1 MVLKHK
7 GRPTVRTMEVELPKR
22 KELWIVGCIVV
33 IVLGIFSIYDLAI
46 SQAVYNPKSI
56 FGNVLQTIGELP
68 SSITAVCSAMV
79 FLRFSNRLVGG
90 KRYITYALCL
100 FLILTASA
108 MGCMLSLKYAG
119 YESWVL
125 VLLLMLVMIA
135 VCYVFVRCIPEDKA
149 ILAKQIGLM
158 GILLFFLSLL
168 TFNGIKMSW
177 GRMRYEF
184 MSTPSIEF
192 THWFMRQG
200 FTTDNMYMSFP
211 SGHAAQSSFILMLT
225 LLPYIFI
232 KLHVYARLLKS
243 IAYLWII
250 MVCISRVIMGMH
262 FASDVTIGFTITFV
276 FFHLLRY
283 YCVDKHLIKRYQLF

>member
-1 MVLKHK
+1 M
-7 GRPTVRTMEVELPKR
+7 
-22 KELWIVGCIVV
+22 WIVGCVV
-33 IVLGIFSIYDLAI
+33 VCLLAIFSIYDLAI
-46 SQAVYNPKSI
+46 TQAIYNAKSTYGI
-56 FGNVLQTIGELP
+56 ILQTIGELP

-79 FLRFSNRLVGG
+79 FLRFSSRLGRG
-90 KRYITYALCL
+90 KRFITCTLCS
-100 FLILTASA
+100 FLILMASA

-125 VLLLMLVMIA
+125 VLLLMLMMIA
-135 VCYVFVRCIPEDKA
+135 VCYAFVRCIPVDKEV
-149 ILAKQIGLM
+149 LAKRIALM

-200 FTTDNMYMSFP
+200 LTTDNVYMSFP

-225 LLPYIFI
+225 LLPYVFI

-276 FFHLLRY
+276 LFHLLKY
-283 YCVDKHLIKRYQLF
+283 FCVDRHLIKRYQLF